1 MCYKYITKIR
11 KSKIFVYQ
19 PKTIFTGYISELLLA
34 KHLLKLTLIL
44 AFANTSFI
52 PIKSMK
58 KFLLLFLILF
68 SAEAKAQDSLS
79 NFNQKRNQINQT
91 GMKVLGGW
99 AIANIT
105 IGSVGFYK
113 TKSAT
118 KYFHQMSIFWNVVNL
133 GIATAGFYGAKEASN
148 KTMTLAESLHEQHKT
163 EQVLLLNAGLDVAY
177 IVGGFY
183 LSRRGSHKSSDRLLG
198 YGNSIILQGAFL
210 LLFDGSM
217 FAIQKY
223 QGKTADNFLN
233 KVQVGFNG
241 KQIGLIYQL

>member
-68 SAEAKAQDSLS
+68 SAEAKAQDTLS

-99 AIANIT
+99 ALANIVV
-105 IGSVGFYK
+105 GSIAFYR
-113 TKSAT
+113 TKGTS
-118 KYFHQMSIFWNVVNL
+118 KYFNQMNVYWNIINIGL
-133 GIATAGFYGAKEASN
+133 AGAGFYGAKEALN
-148 KTMTLAESLHEQHKT
+148 KQFSLVQSINEQHKT
-163 EQVLLLNAGLDVAY
+163 ELILLFNAGLDVAY
-177 IVGGFY
+177 VVGGLY
-183 LSRRGSHKSSDRLLG
+183 LGQRGINKNSERWRG
-198 YGNSIILQGAFL
+198 YGNAVILQGAFL

-217 FAIQKY
+217 FAIQNHH
-223 QGKTADNFLN
+223 GKTVGRFLN
-233 KVQVGFNG
+233 KIQVGFNG
-241 KQIGLIYQL
+241 KQVGLTCKL